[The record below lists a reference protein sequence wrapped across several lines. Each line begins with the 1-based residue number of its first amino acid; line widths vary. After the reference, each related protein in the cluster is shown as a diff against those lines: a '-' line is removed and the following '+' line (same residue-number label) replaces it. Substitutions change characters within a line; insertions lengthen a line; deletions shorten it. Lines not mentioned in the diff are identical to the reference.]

1 MTRVGHRGFLLHLH
15 PPSLPAEAL
24 RFRRTLGLGGMAL
37 VLFGLLAGTGML
49 LMLVYEPVPERA
61 YASLVVLRE
70 GVPFGRWVRNI
81 HHWSA
86 NALVVVAVLHL
97 LRVFFTG
104 GLGEER
110 RANWWIGLGL
120 LACVVASVFT
130 GYLLPWDQLSYW
142 AVTICTGMLGYV
154 PGVGSW
160 LQAVAR
166 GGTEIGAPTLL
177 NFFTL
182 HTSVLPGTV
191 VLLLGFHFWRV
202 RKARGV
208 VLPAGL
214 GAEEGPTRSPRAP
227 SSPDL
232 VVREGATALLVTA
245 AVLLFSAFV
254 DAHLGAVANPGM
266 SPNPAKA
273 PWYFLGL
280 QELLLHFHPLVA
292 IVVLPVLAVVGVAL
306 LPYVPQEPGETGV
319 WFASAR
325 GRRLAVV
332 AAAVALVAT
341 PLAVLVDDR
350 VYRGG
355 AALGA
360 GPGVLGGGFLLLLG
374 LGALLFAAHGA
385 LRRRLGATRWET
397 AQALCIALFVAF
409 IVCTAVGIWFRGEG
423 MALVWPWNMTQ

>member
-1 MTRVGHRGFLLHLH
+1 M
-15 PPSLPAEAL
+15 
-24 RFRRTLGLGGMAL
+24 
-37 VLFGLLAGTGML
+37 
-49 LMLVYEPVPERA
+49 
-61 YASLVVLRE
+61 
-70 GVPFGRWVRNI
+70 
-81 HHWSA
+81 
-86 NALVVVAVLHL
+86 
-97 LRVFFTG
+97 
-104 GLGEER
+104 
-110 RANWWIGLGL
+110 
-120 LACVVASVFT
+120 ASVFT

-182 HTSVLPGTV
+182 HTSVLPGTAV
-191 VLLLGFHFWRV
+191 VLLGFHFWRV

-214 GAEEGPTRSPRAP
+214 GSEEPTRSQRAP

-254 DAHLGAVANPGM
+254 DARLGAVANPGM

-280 QELLLHFHPLVA
+280 QELLLHLHPLVA
-292 IVVLPVLAVVGVAL
+292 IVVLPVLAFVGVAL

-332 AAAVALVAT
+332 AVVVALFVT
-341 PLAVLVDDR
+341 PLAVLVDDGL
-350 VYRGG
+350 YRGS

-360 GPGVLGGGFLLLLG
+360 GAGILGGGVLPLLG
-374 LGALLFAAHGA
+374 LGVLLFAVHGA

-397 AQALCIALFVAF
+397 AQTLCIALFVAF

-423 MALVWPWNMTQ
+423 MALVWPWSVTP